1 MPRRPPGCPWRSSV
15 VPGRRRNEVS
25 GAALHVPVALYV
37 VVVVR
42 RDAAADRCVA
52 VPLDVVVVLAAA
64 DRCVAVALDVVVVL
78 AAADRC
84 VAVALD
90 VVVVLAAADRRVAM
104 ALDVV
109 VFATAACVALVALDI
124 VGFLVLAHEDPLVS
138 FDFLVLRLDA
148 QLLVV
153 HDSS

>member
-52 VPLDVVVVLAAA
+52 VPLDVVVVFAAADRCVAVPLDVVVVLAAA
-64 DRCVAVALDVVVVL
+64 DRCVAVPLDVVVVL

-90 VVVVLAAADRRVAM
+90 VVVVL
-104 ALDVV
+104 
-109 VFATAACVALVALDI
+109 
-124 VGFLVLAHEDPLVS
+124 
-138 FDFLVLRLDA
+138 
-148 QLLVV
+148 
-153 HDSS
+153 